1 MKNTEG
7 QKPED
12 LRTRTKS
19 LALRVIKMYG
29 KLPKSTEA
37 QVIGRQ
43 VLRSGTAV
51 GANYREAYRARS
63 DAEFISK
70 MGDCL
75 KELDETAYWFELLVE
90 GEIVK
95 AGQLA
100 PLQDEVNQLIA
111 IFVTIIKKRK
121 RNLKD

>member
-1 MKNTEG
+1 MKTVNG
-7 QKPED
+7 KPED
-12 LRTRTKS
+12 LRARTKS

-75 KELDETAYWFELLVE
+75 KELDETAYWLELLVE
-90 GEIVK
+90 GGIVK
-95 AGQLA
+95 AEQLTS
-100 PLQDEVNQLIA
+100 LQDEVNQLIA

-121 RNLKD
+121 RNIKE

>member
-90 GEIVK
+90 GGIVK